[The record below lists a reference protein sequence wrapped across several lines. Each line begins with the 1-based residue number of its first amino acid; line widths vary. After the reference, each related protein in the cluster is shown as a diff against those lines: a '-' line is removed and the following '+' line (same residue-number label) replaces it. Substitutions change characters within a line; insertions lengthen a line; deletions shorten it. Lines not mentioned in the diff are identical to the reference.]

1 MAEATPSRFEQ
12 VAASGALQP
21 ATAERL
27 AHQFRLRAND
37 ACVRAIDDVDTARRR
52 TQEAARLLD
61 EAQPP
66 APLIF
71 KVLPAIKS
79 RDQVIATARDIARL
93 NGRHMKAG
101 IEPGVIYDEAACP
114 VYEGYPP
121 PHVASALLDEAL
133 KLWHLKP
140 DEQNLSTTARALLA
154 SGDHDALKALPK
166 GDRLRHRQAYQIIIS
181 VRSSH
186 DPTGGERL
194 LEAVGDAVID
204 VFGGCGYHAFY
215 ALNTTG
221 EHPNVRLLVCAQ
233 NRRPPYRR
241 LRFSRY

>member
-1 MAEATPSRFEQ
+1 MTSSPGTDGRSFLRPVE
-12 VAASGALQP
+12 GP
-21 ATAERL
+21 ATS
-27 AHQFRLRAND
+27 H
-37 ACVRAIDDVDTARRR
+37 
-52 TQEAARLLD
+52 
-61 EAQPP
+61 PP

-101 IEPGVIYDEAACP
+101 IEPGAIYDA
-114 VYEGYPP
+114 
-121 PHVASALLDEAL
+121 
-133 KLWHLKP
+133 
-140 DEQNLSTTARALLA
+140 
-154 SGDHDALKALPK
+154 
-166 GDRLRHRQAYQIIIS
+166 
-181 VRSSH
+181 
-186 DPTGGERL
+186 TGGERL

-204 VFGGCGYHAFY
+204 VFGGCGYRAFY

-241 LRFSRY
+241 LNFLRLNHAEVRFRALTIC

>member
-1 MAEATPSRFEQ
+1 MTSSPGTDGRSFLRPVE
-12 VAASGALQP
+12 GP
-21 ATAERL
+21 ATS
-27 AHQFRLRAND
+27 H
-37 ACVRAIDDVDTARRR
+37 
-52 TQEAARLLD
+52 
-61 EAQPP
+61 PP

-93 NGRHMKAG
+93 SGRHMKAG

-121 PHVASALLDEAL
+121 PDVARALLDEAL

-181 VRSSH
+181 VRASH
-186 DPTGGERL
+186 DTTDGERL

-204 VFGGCGYHAFY
+204 VFGGCGYRAFY

-233 NRRPPYRR
+233 NRRPPYPR
-241 LRFSRY
+241 LRFSRYGGELRAMKQVFVERAREWSLNVVVPTRQTRSE